1 MKRIVLPED
10 MKAWD
15 RSRISGGIPSETL
28 MLRAA
33 QGLMEA
39 VIRLRTFEQ
48 IVTCICGSGNNGGD
62 GFALAWLLQK
72 ERIPVRIVFIGREEK
87 LTKDAAYYRTLA
99 KAERVSEELSWQPVE
114 NELLV
119 DALFGVGLD
128 RPVTGR
134 YAELIA
140 AMNASQKLILSA
152 DIPSGLDA
160 KTGAVLGISVH
171 ATETVTMQFVKTG
184 MLLGQGR
191 AYTGRI
197 TVCPLAEEQPFAFSN
212 SLFWQEPRD
221 IEPLL
226 PPRPFDSH
234 KGTNG
239 HALLCVGSKQ
249 YIGAALLSS
258 RAALRAGCGILSVCV
273 PDAVRPAFVALPEA
287 ITVPTRTEDWD
298 EAACAAAI
306 GALDKKSTVGIGCG
320 VGNGAIEPLLKAV
333 LESGL
338 PVVIDA
344 DGLNHMARSRELLK
358 LLHPNVVITPHPGEM
373 ARLLNCSI
381 AEVQADP
388 LAAVHAF
395 PCITLLKG
403 ATTLVSD
410 GTKTVFCTEGTPGLA
425 KGGSGDVLTGI
436 ITGLLSQGLKPFDAA
451 RAGTYLLGTS
461 AREAYRLLGQRM
473 LLASD
478 VIAALSESSGKDLY
492 GKEN

>member
-15 RSRISGGIPSETL
+15 RSRIIGGIPSETL

-33 QGLMEA
+33 QGLKEA
-39 VIRLRTFEQ
+39 VMRLRSSEQ
-48 IVTCICGSGNNGGD
+48 TVTCICGSGNNGGD
-62 GFALAWLLQK
+62 GFALAWLLQR
-72 ERIPVRIVFIGREEK
+72 EEIPVRIVFVGREEK
-87 LTKDAAYYRTLA
+87 LTKDAAFYRELA
-99 KAERVSEELSWQPVE
+99 KTATVLEDASWQPME

-119 DALFGVGLD
+119 DAIFGIGLD

-134 YAELIA
+134 YADLIA
-140 AMNASQKLILSA
+140 SMNASQKPILCA

-160 KTGAVLGISVH
+160 KTGAVLGISVR

-184 MLLGQGR
+184 MLLGQGP
-191 AYTGRI
+191 AYSGRI
-197 TVCPLAEEQPFAFSN
+197 TVCPLAEEQPFAFSKD
-212 SLFWQEPRD
+212 LFWQEPRD
-221 IEPLL
+221 VETLL

-234 KGTNG
+234 KGKNG

-273 PDAVRPAFVALPEA
+273 PDAVRPAFAALPEA
-287 ITVPTRTEDWD
+287 ITVPTGTEDWD
-298 EAACAAAI
+298 EAACTVAI
-306 GALDKKSTVGIGCG
+306 RALEKKSAVGIGCG
-320 VGNGAIEPLLKAV
+320 IGTGAIEPLLKVA
-333 LESGL
+333 LKSGV
-338 PVVIDA
+338 PAVIDA
-344 DGLNHMARSRELLK
+344 DGLNHMACNRDLLN

-373 ARLLNCSI
+373 ARLLNGTVD
-381 AEVQADP
+381 EVLSDP

-403 ATTLVSD
+403 ATTIVSD
-410 GTKTVFCTEGTPGLA
+410 GSKTVFCTEGTPGLA

-436 ITGLLSQGLKPFDAA
+436 ITGLLSQGLNPFDAA
-451 RAGTYLLGTS
+451 RAGTYLLGTC
-461 AREAYRLLGQRM
+461 AKEAYRLLGQRM

-478 VIAALSESSGKDLY
+478 VIEALSEAL
-492 GKEN
+492 